1 MKRIERIE
9 MVEKPVVKFIAKDG
23 TEFDHEH
30 ACMEYEHT
38 KAIEHSKSSLIYS
51 SDNTRIMEGEENQR
65 NKEEIPIWEK
75 ITLTIDETALL
86 FRIGQ
91 NKLRNLVHEQPD
103 ADFVIWNGYVLR
115 SNENCLKNIFINA
128 ILSKNAQRMAE
139 VYIILGL

>member
-23 TEFDHEH
+23 TEFDHKH

-103 ADFVIWNGYVLR
+103 ADFVIWNGVRPQIKRKLF
-115 SNENCLKNIFINA
+115 E
-128 ILSKNAQRMAE
+128 E
-139 VYIILGL
+139 YIYKCNSI